1 MNIEDDF
8 LWIAGNAFREM
19 RLMVE
24 GAITIFEDDTSDLL
38 RLARDTEQYEALNAI
53 NDIGTALY
61 EFRRHVKLLQG
72 AHRKEEFRQQD
83 TSNHKELL

>member
-8 LWIAGNAFREM
+8 MWVAGNAFSEM

-38 RLARDTEQYEALNAI
+38 RLVRDTEQYEALNAI

-61 EFRRHVKLLQG
+61 EFRHHVKLLQG
-72 AHRKEEFRQQD
+72 AHRKEELRQQD
-83 TSNHKELL
+83 TSNHK